1 MYPNPNSSGGTV
13 VVAELLTVSKNQIAG
28 TLGREEGRSI
38 IPSSPRVP
46 AIRRKANP
54 IPCGVSNPTG
64 LYKAQPLP
72 QLSCTNPPRIVNYAK
87 SVAGSS
93 WAFALSSVEQAGPGP
108 NCCPTCR
115 GPKTGHPPLIRRFCR
130 SSTACRCRALRS
142 ATSLASSST
151 WVSRC
156 LFIPR

>member
-1 MYPNPNSSGGTV
+1 MMD
-13 VVAELLTVSKNQIAG
+13 L
-28 TLGREEGRSI
+28 
-38 IPSSPRVP
+38 PSSSSRVP

-93 WAFALSSVEQAGPGP
+93 GAFALSSVEQAGPGP
-108 NCCPTCR
+108 
-115 GPKTGHPPLIRRFCR
+115 KTGHPPLISRFCR

-156 LFIPR
+156 LLIPR